1 MFEGKYIVGKD
12 DNFIISPAINTN
24 MKEIEENLI
33 MFSVRLFSEKKTYL
47 AEQTIGNITLK
58 YNHHRS

>member
-24 MKEIEENLI
+24 MKEIEENL

-47 AEQTIGNITLK
+47 AE
-58 YNHHRS
+58 

>member
-12 DNFIISPAINTN
+12 DNFTISPAINTN

-47 AEQTIGNITLK
+47 AE
-58 YNHHRS
+58 

>member
-33 MFSVRLFSEKKTYL
+33 MFSDVRSFSEKKK
-47 AEQTIGNITLK
+47 NILSRIDNRQHNTQIQ
-58 YNHHRS
+58 SS

>member
-33 MFSVRLFSEKKTYL
+33 MFSDVRSFSEKK
-47 AEQTIGNITLK
+47 NILSRIDNRQHNTQIQ
-58 YNHHRS
+58 SS

>member
-33 MFSVRLFSEKKTYL
+33 IFSDVRSFSKKKTYL
-47 AEQTIGNITLK
+47 AE
-58 YNHHRS
+58 